1 MEFELVCGKGIIDKI
16 KTNWEKYVPKIVQL
30 LNKGIED
37 DDNNDLQALQI
48 LDKKLR
54 ASCQAAKQPAVFSLH
69 EVSY

>member
-1 MEFELVCGKGIIDKI
+1 MEFELVYGKGIIDQI

-54 ASCQAAKQPAVFSLH
+54 ASGQAAKQPSCILFTRS
-69 EVSY
+69 